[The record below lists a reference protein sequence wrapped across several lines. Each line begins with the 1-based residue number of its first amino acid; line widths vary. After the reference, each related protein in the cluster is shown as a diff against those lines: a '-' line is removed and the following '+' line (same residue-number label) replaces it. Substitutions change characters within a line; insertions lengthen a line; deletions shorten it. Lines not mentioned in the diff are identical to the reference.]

1 MENLDLCISN
11 YSLEDILDLFKI
23 PNNFTEDDL
32 KQAKALLAIRQG
44 LVNHAIV
51 VDPEINLAA
60 TMIELEQIRS
70 QK

>member
-1 MENLDLCISN
+1 MYENLFWFG
-11 YSLEDILDLFKI
+11 ED
-23 PNNFTEDDL
+23 EL